1 MKRDFQTS
9 GNVLDAV
16 TMGESMMAF
25 EALEYGPLREAKLFH
40 KWVGGAEDNFAI
52 GLARLGFK
60 CGWFSRLGNDEFG
73 KEIYRTIKGEGVD
86 VSKAIFDPDAQTGVF
101 FVERRRHGDFRCYFY
116 LQSSAASRISPDDID
131 PDYIKHAKIVYL
143 TGITPVISES
153 AHRATE
159 KVFQLG
165 LRNDQNIVFD
175 PNLRLRLCD
184 IATARS
190 ILIPLMQKSTYVL
203 PGDEEL
209 RLLMDCPERT
219 AAIDKAHSLGIKN
232 LVVKTGAEGAVLACA
247 GEEPRKVPG
256 FKVGNPVSS
265 MGAGDCFG
273 AGFVAGL
280 LEEQP
285 LEQCLR
291 WGNALGAF
299 CLLASGPYQA
309 LPDFQEFQA
318 FLSGETGVSR

>member
-1 MKRDFQTS
+1 M
-9 GNVLDAV
+9 NILDAV
-16 TMGESMMAF
+16 TMGESMIAF

-73 KEIYRTIKGEGVD
+73 KEVYRTIKGEGVD
-86 VSKAIFDPDAQTGVF
+86 VSKVIFDPDAQTGVF
-101 FVERRRHGDFRCYFY
+101 FVERHAQGDFRCYFY
-116 LQSSAASRISPDDID
+116 RQSSAASRTSPADID
-131 PDYIKHAKIVYL
+131 RDYIKQARIVYL
-143 TGITPVISES
+143 TGITPVLSES
-153 AHRATE
+153 ARKATE
-159 KVFQLG
+159 KVFQIALENG
-165 LRNDQNIVFD
+165 QSIVFD

-184 IATARS
+184 IVTARS
-190 ILIPLMQKSTYVL
+190 VLIPLMQKSSYVL
-203 PGDEEL
+203 PGEEEL
-209 RLLMDCPERT
+209 KLLMDCPELP
-219 AAIDKAHSLGIKN
+219 AAIEKAHSLSISN
-232 LVVKTGAEGAVLACA
+232 LAVKLGAEGAVLACVNKK
-247 GEEPRKVPG
+247 PNHIPG
-256 FKVGNPVSS
+256 FVVKNPVSS

-280 LEEQP
+280 LKGQP
-285 LEQCLR
+285 LEQCVR

-299 CLLASGPYQA
+299 CLMAWGPYQA